1 MGGLCRPAVDFYETA
16 RQKGKTMG
24 FYACAKKNSEGESTR
39 YYRLQQWECWRISKG
54 GAESSA
60 GFWSYSDNRSA
71 RPWNQL
77 AGGTGRNWCLAY
89 LDDTSATGGKH
100 WLAVFEGAQDYER
113 LLMLKRR
120 IAALRKAGRDDPALT
135 EAGKLLEALPSEVI
149 SAVKAGETALHTGES
164 GLVWNSGG
172 MNACDTGRQRAL
184 DALKALK

>member
-54 GAESSA
+54 GAESWA

-100 WLAVFEGAQDYER
+100 WLAVF
-113 LLMLKRR
+113 
-120 IAALRKAGRDDPALT
+120 
-135 EAGKLLEALPSEVI
+135 
-149 SAVKAGETALHTGES
+149 
-164 GLVWNSGG
+164 
-172 MNACDTGRQRAL
+172 
-184 DALKALK
+184 